1 MILKIQKSKIMI
13 IIKIII
19 KIHQIKI
26 SKVLKI
32 MQVKKKINKKVSN
45 HFNKKVKVQVKKL
58 IQEIK

>member
-1 MILKIQKSKIMI
+1 MILKIQKSKTMI

-58 IQEIK
+58 IQEIN